1 PAHSACVSRVRLG
14 KSAENRTDF
23 LSLPSSLSERLG
35 RIHAPVLPHCF
46 AERHSPAAGHATWT
60 LPTDLR
66 WPVRGGGWLTL
77 HAVFLARAPATPS
90 ATLPPSARAAGP
102 DSGASPSAEGAAVVR
117 LERAPPNRRCHA
129 CRQRPRTAVTEGHQD
144 RRARWR
150 RGQVPVARRGV

>member
-1 PAHSACVSRVRLG
+1 MAISPASQDRPRSSSPSPAHSACVSRVRLG

-46 AERHSPAAGHATWT
+46 AERHGPAAGHATWT

-66 WPVRGGGWLTL
+66 WPVRRGGWLTL

-90 ATLPPSARAAGP
+90 ATLPPALVLPAPIRERHQAPRLPPSFGWSALHQIAG
-102 DSGASPSAEGAAVVR
+102 
-117 LERAPPNRRCHA
+117 
-129 CRQRPRTAVTEGHQD
+129 
-144 RRARWR
+144 
-150 RGQVPVARRGV
+150 